1 MTRIISLFLVGT
13 VCTIGILFYLLGLQK
28 DPNHFKGE
36 GIAFKNVNV
45 LPMTSDSVLINY
57 TVVIKGDR
65 IITIAKA
72 DDITFDDD
80 FSVIDAAGK
89 YLLPGI
95 GEMHG
100 HIPPLVPPDNTPR
113 YMTPEYLEHT
123 LFLYTAAGV
132 TTVRNTLNWP
142 NHLNLKALIKSGDI
156 FGPNLYLAGPG
167 LSGSSVISERGAI
180 DMVKKQY
187 AEGWD
192 FLKIRTGLTLA
203 EYDAISKTAKELGIS
218 FVGHVPTDVGL
229 IHAIESG
236 QRTIDHLEG
245 YISYLSAFKKEDRA
259 EKLHEVIELTKEN
272 NVWIVPTLALWE
284 NLLGVISI
292 DTLKSY
298 EELQYIPQDLLL
310 RYIAWEEKNMALKT
324 QDNLIEDRVQADARI
339 MLLSEMNKAGV
350 NILLGTNAPQLFSV
364 PGFSIHREFALMEQ
378 AGMTPYE
385 IIKTGT
391 TNVGQFFIDE
401 DKFGTITLGA
411 RADLIL
417 VDENPFIDLNNLKLL
432 QGVMVSGQWM
442 SHELISH
449 NLNVIKD
456 IYNDKTDPIN

>member
-1 MTRIISLFLVGT
+1 MKRLISLILIGTACAVG
-13 VCTIGILFYLLGLQK
+13 IIFYLLELQK
-28 DPNHFKGE
+28 DSNHFKGE

-45 LPMTSDSVLINY
+45 LPMTSDRILFNY
-57 TVVIKGDR
+57 TVVIRDDR
-65 IITIAKA
+65 IICIAEA
-72 DDITFDDD
+72 DEVTFDAD
-80 FSVIDAAGK
+80 FSIIDGTGK
-89 YLLPGI
+89 YLLPGF

-142 NHLNLKALIKSGDI
+142 THLELKALLKSGDI
-156 FGPNLYLAGPG
+156 LGPNLYLAGPG
-167 LSGSSVISERGAI
+167 LSGNSVTSERGAI
-180 DMVKKQY
+180 EMVKKQY

-192 FLKIRTGLTLA
+192 FLKIRPGLTLG
-203 EYDAISKTAKELGIS
+203 EYDAISKAAKELGIS

-229 IHAIESG
+229 VHAIESG

-245 YISYLSAFKKEDRA
+245 YISYLSAFDSETRA
-259 EKLHEVIELTKEN
+259 EKLQEVIELTKVN

-298 EELQYIPQDLLL
+298 DELHYLPQDLLM
-310 RYIAWEEKNMALKT
+310 RYIAWLEKKLALKT
-324 QDNLIEDRVQADARI
+324 KKDLIEARVQADTRI

-350 NILLGTNAPQLFSV
+350 NILMGTNAPQLFNV

-385 IIKTGT
+385 IIRSATAS
-391 TNVGQFFIDE
+391 VGQYFADK
-401 DKFGTITLGA
+401 DKFGTITVGA
-411 RADLIL
+411 RADLLL
-417 VDENPFIDLNNLKLL
+417 VDENPFIDLNHLKHLH
-432 QGVMVSGQWM
+432 GVMVSGQWM
-442 SHELISH
+442 SQELISH
-449 NLNVIKD
+449 KLNNIKY
-456 IYNDKTDPIN
+456 IYSAKTGSIN